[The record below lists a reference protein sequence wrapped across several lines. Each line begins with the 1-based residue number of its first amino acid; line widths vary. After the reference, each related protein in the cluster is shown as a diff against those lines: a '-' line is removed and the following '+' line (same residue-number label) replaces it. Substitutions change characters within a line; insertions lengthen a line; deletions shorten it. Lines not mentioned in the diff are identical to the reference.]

1 MKQRPSKVRVNKAAS
16 ACPEPRSG
24 HSLLVSEDEGTVYV
38 VGGHAQRGPLTD
50 IWNYSPSTGDW
61 KRLQTEATAEPSEA
75 AGPSPLLRLE
85 YATCLVG
92 PFIYLFGGFQSDGED
107 VSILND
113 LWVFDLEFQC
123 WNLISE
129 ECSAPE
135 RSGHVAIAIDS
146 ARFLI
151 HGGTCMGSRGDL
163 WVYDTNSGQ
172 WEEIISTEAP
182 CARSMHSAV
191 LCQESRTLAIFGG
204 VTDQGDSPDA
214 TASPSYL
221 NDLWVMHLTEDT
233 KDWKWSMVNYSDFA
247 PSPRDLPA
255 LVPLGNGVVLFGGF
269 GFIELL
275 GDMSDNE
282 DGDNEHP
289 EMTSPVARSLSFT
302 GNNERLSLGRSK
314 ALSTSD
320 IKISNDRRSMSP
332 SRKGKSPSKREGK
345 GVLFEEKTDENEDDD
360 DDSMLAI
367 DYLADAWYIDLE
379 SGEAVEFDLS
389 SMSIVGGEQTGE
401 DGQSDSNVPRR
412 GCQMVTTNSGK
423 IVSFGGFD
431 GESFYGMTEEIDVA
445 ALQDLCDEIQEN
457 EQLTVKVP

>member
-1 MKQRPSKVRVNKAAS
+1 MKQRPTKVRVNKAATVG
-16 ACPEPRSG
+16 PEPRSG
-24 HSLLVSEDEGTVYV
+24 HSLLVSEDGGTVYV
-38 VGGHAQRGPLTD
+38 VGGHAQRGPLSD
-50 IWNYSPSTGDW
+50 IWSYSTGTGDW
-61 KRLQTEATAEPSEA
+61 KRLQNEATSE
-75 AGPSPLLRLE
+75 PSPLMRLE

-113 LWVFDLEFQC
+113 LWVFDLEFQS

-135 RSGHVAIAIDS
+135 RSGHVAVALDS

-163 WVYDTNSGQ
+163 WVYDTSSGQ
-172 WEEIISTEAP
+172 WEEIISTESP

-191 LCQESRTLAIFGG
+191 LCQESKTLAIFGG
-204 VTDQGDSPDA
+204 VTDQGSSPDA
-214 TASPSYL
+214 NASPNYL
-221 NDLWVMHLTEDT
+221 NDLWVMHLTENT

-255 LVPLGNGVVLFGGF
+255 LVSLGSGVVLFGGF

-275 GDMSDNE
+275 GDLSDNE

-289 EMTSPVARSLSFT
+289 ELTSPVARSLSFT
-302 GNNERLSLGRSK
+302 GNERLTFGRNK
-314 ALSTSD
+314 GLSATDMKLPSE
-320 IKISNDRRSMSP
+320 RRSNSP
-332 SRKGKSPSKREGK
+332 PRRGKSPAKKEGK
-345 GVLFEEKTDENEDDD
+345 GVVFEEKTEENDDDD

-379 SGEAVEFDLS
+379 SGDAIEFDLS
-389 SMSIVGGEQTGE
+389 SMSIVGGEQNAE
-401 DGQSDSNVPRR
+401 DAQSISNVPRR
-412 GCQMVTTNSGK
+412 GCQMVNTKGGK

-431 GESFYGMTEEIDVA
+431 GEGFYGMTEEIDVA

-457 EQLTVKVP
+457 EELTVKVP